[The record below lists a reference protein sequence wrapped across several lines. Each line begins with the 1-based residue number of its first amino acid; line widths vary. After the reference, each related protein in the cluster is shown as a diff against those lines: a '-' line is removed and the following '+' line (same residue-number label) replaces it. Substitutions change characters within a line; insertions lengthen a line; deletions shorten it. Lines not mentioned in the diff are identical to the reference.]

1 MHNEAYSAALKNAL
15 TEIKNICPDVRTSF
29 LFDKEGTIITTDNE
43 NSEVPLEK
51 AMNAMEGIFEKTETI
66 GGLDALVVDGHDGKL
81 HISSVNDVYLAM
93 VTSKN
98 ADMTYLQTVS
108 RVLIPTVI
116 KLLDN
121 IAPIAPTPMKFSSSR
136 PSMVDL
142 PKTFKQ
148 EKTEAE
154 EEVEETSEE
163 IDEEEFEEEKMKPR
177 ELEFP
182 SKHELTSRQKLHEP
196 SNQFVVDTLSG
207 LLVKGDT
214 VQIDIKTLEEWS
226 EYYDG
231 AEITEV
237 EIESF
242 NGNSTICKVK
252 PIKDSKMEGKG
263 IIRIPERACQELD
276 VKKGELVKVK
286 PYVEEE

>member
-1 MHNEAYSAALKNAL
+1 MPNEAYFIALKNAL
-15 TEIKNICPDVRTSF
+15 TEIRNICPDVRTSF
-29 LFDKEGTIITTDNE
+29 IFDRQGTIITGDNE
-43 NSEVPLEK
+43 TPEVPLEK

-66 GGLDALVVDGHDGKL
+66 GGLDMLVVNGNDGKV
-81 HISSVNDVYLAM
+81 HVSCINNMYLAM

-116 KLLDN
+116 KLLDSITPN
-121 IAPIAPTPMKFSSSR
+121 APSPSKFPSSR
-136 PSMVDL
+136 PAMVDL
-142 PKTFKQ
+142 PKTIKQ
-148 EKTEAE
+148 ERVEVGEEIGEASEDINEKELE
-154 EEVEETSEE
+154 EEIESRK
-163 IDEEEFEEEKMKPR
+163 FE
-177 ELEFP
+177 LP
-182 SKHELTSRQKLHEP
+182 SKLEPMSRQKLHEP
-196 SNQFVVDTLSG
+196 SNQFVVDTLGG

-214 VQIDIKTLEEWS
+214 VQIDTKTLNEWS

-231 AEITEV
+231 TEITEV
-237 EIESF
+237 EVESF
-242 NGNSTICKVK
+242 NGNSIICKVK

-286 PYVEEE
+286 PYLEED